1 MGGDLAAAKAADAK
15 AQMHA
20 QSDSS
25 SNSGSSVA
33 EPSDGA
39 GSQQDHA
46 PSSQIWGGSR
56 PRTPMSPQ
64 PDRNPR
70 PILSRQPS
78 KSAPNSPRAVPNV
91 SFQTT
96 QNRSPFSKAADEQTH
111 RQTGEAGAVPGS
123 MQIPG
128 KALGT
133 VREGSSGASGGLE
146 GGVEGVSPPDGYMAD
161 SEHSLSRHRLHH
173 SSVSF
178 NDSGIAVLS

>member
-1 MGGDLAAAKAADAK
+1 MGGDLAAAKAASK
-15 AQMHA
+15 RAQTHA
-20 QSDSS
+20 HSDSS
-25 SNSGSSVA
+25 SDGSASGA

-46 PSSQIWGGSR
+46 PSSQLWGGSH

-64 PDRNPR
+64 PDRTPR
-70 PILSRQPS
+70 PILSRQLS

-96 QNRSPFSKAADEQTH
+96 HGNSPFAKAADEQTH
-111 RQTGEAGAVPGS
+111 RQNGEAGAVPGS
-123 MQIPG
+123 MQIPS